1 MYAMRSQRTALLA
14 CVLLCTA
21 GCSRQS
27 EYERLVERE
36 LAKGVTHNE
45 LFLGYELGM
54 PRDSFYEHSWD
65 LNRQGLVMQGPR
77 NQSVQYEMDD
87 DLPNSAKMF
96 FYPDFYE
103 DKIFQMRV
111 RYLYDGWAPWNRGL
125 SSDSLQMDVINLF
138 RESYG
143 DGFIEFERTREGFGE
158 NVHYVK
164 VDGNR
169 QIVVARQSDS
179 EVTAVFTDLVAARKI
194 EDKRKGRGDDV

>member
-1 MYAMRSQRTALLA
+1 
-14 CVLLCTA
+14 
-21 GCSRQS
+21 
-27 EYERLVERE
+27 
-36 LAKGVTHNE
+36 
-45 LFLGYELGM
+45 
-54 PRDSFYEHSWD
+54 
-65 LNRQGLVMQGPR
+65 
-77 NQSVQYEMDD
+77 
-87 DLPNSAKMF
+87 
-96 FYPDFYE
+96 
-103 DKIFQMRV
+103 
-111 RYLYDGWAPWNRGL
+111 
-125 SSDSLQMDVINLF
+125 MDVINLF

>member
-103 DKIFQMRV
+103 DKIFQMRT
-111 RYLYDGWAPWNRGL
+111 L
-125 SSDSLQMDVINLF
+125 
-138 RESYG
+138 E
-143 DGFIEFERTREGFGE
+143 
-158 NVHYVK
+158 
-164 VDGNR
+164 
-169 QIVVARQSDS
+169 
-179 EVTAVFTDLVAARKI
+179 
-194 EDKRKGRGDDV
+194 

>member
-1 MYAMRSQRTALLA
+1 MSNSSSMYAMRSRRVALLA
-14 CVLLCTA
+14 CVLLCTT

-27 EYERLVERE
+27 EYERLVKRE
-36 LAKGVTHNE
+36 LAKGISHND

-54 PRDSFYEHSWD
+54 PRDSFYSHSWE

-77 NQSVQYEMDD
+77 NRTVQYEVDD
-87 DLPNSAKMF
+87 DLPHSAKMF
-96 FYPDFYE
+96 FYPDFHE

-111 RYLYDGWAPWNRGL
+111 RYLYDGWAPWNRNL
-125 SSDSLQMDVINLF
+125 SSDSLQMHVINLF

-143 DGFIEFERTREGFGE
+143 DGFVEFERTHESFGE

-169 QIVVARQSDS
+169 QIVVSRQSDS
-179 EVTAVFTDLVAARKI
+179 EVIVVFTDLVVGK
-194 EDKRKGRGDDV
+194 ED